1 MADYLVID
9 LTALLDKSKV
19 GAESAKHLEATWTE
33 SQVRHQ
39 KLKEQAKG
47 ATGPALK
54 AVQQQVSDFERE
66 SLHTLEQKRASL
78 RDKLIERARPVVR
91 ELATAAGAKLVLE
104 KSAVAYLA
112 DDKLD
117 ITAQVIAKVD
127 AQGPLK
133 A

>member
-1 MADYLVID
+1 MAEYLVLD
-9 LTALLDKSKV
+9 TTALLDKSKV
-19 GAESAKHLEATWTE
+19 GAEAAKHLEQTWTE
-33 SQVRHQ
+33 SQTRHL
-39 KLKEQAKG
+39 KMKEQAKG

-66 SLHTLEQKRASL
+66 SLASLEQKRAQL
-78 RDKLIERARPVVR
+78 REKLIERARPIVR
-91 ELATAAGAKLVLE
+91 ELTKTAGAKLVLE

-112 DDKLD
+112 DEKLD

-127 AQGPLK
+127 ALGPLK

>member
-1 MADYLVID
+1 MAEYLVID
-9 LTALLDKSKV
+9 STALLDKSKV
-19 GAESAKHLEATWTE
+19 GAEAAKHLEQTWTE
-33 SQVRHQ
+33 SQARHQ

-54 AVQQQVSDFERE
+54 AVQQQVADFERE
-66 SLHTLEQKRASL
+66 SLTALEHKRASL
-78 RDKLIERARPVVR
+78 REKLIERARPLLK
-91 ELATAAGAKLVLE
+91 ELAAAAGAKMVLE
-104 KSAVAYLA
+104 RSAVAFLA

-127 AQGPLK
+127 ALGPLK